1 MCLISITLN
10 RFSQVEVSNQKMID
24 AENEVLVLKR
34 KHAASLRE
42 LTRELQSCKK
52 QIDLSGTEASARSNA
67 NHRTSPLSQ
76 V

>member
-1 MCLISITLN
+1 
-10 RFSQVEVSNQKMID
+10 MID